1 MREAWAGDLIKQMYL
16 RRVTR
21 SELAKELGVTKSW
34 VSQVLSGTRKAKGAE
49 TRFCAALDVIIAR
62 KEAL

>member
-34 VSQVLSGTRKAKGAE
+34 VSQVLNGTRKTKDAE
-49 TRFCAALDVIIAR
+49 TRFCSAFDAVIAR
-62 KEAL
+62 KEV